1 MSLGELKNICDLRG
15 IKTIAIVDDL
25 FNIIPE
31 PGNLDRGQ
39 YHDFRK
45 KYNKDQDLKRA
56 VASISGTEPQDLPS
70 FDDLDEGDLAPLW
83 NCVCKIRFGKGE
95 LDAGY
100 SDTLHDLFNRHS
112 DDVLGALN
120 TVVDLFLL
128 FHRDLGREVTVHGA
142 DFEVEEITEA
152 EIVVIDYFL
161 EPNITKEDACD
172 QTSRLV
178 IKVVEAAREVKK
190 AIPSFLLVSS
200 RPQEID
206 IEEFRNHA
214 KLMKSRFRF
223 FSKEALRTGGVK
235 DMVNLHNLIDASDH
249 TEKIERLIEDWRR
262 GAREAVNSVCKQML
276 TLDVSD
282 LVYLDCFRLM
292 PEGTSIAS
300 YLRWFFTASL
310 NAKITGNLTKN
321 LWQEA
326 DTLNLFSVVDESGQ
340 VDQSALVKTFDGP
353 SDAIARAYCDIL
365 FDETRGSGDFAFP
378 AELSKSNLV
387 EGDLFVCTEDPDKED
402 YEDVE
407 VRLIM
412 TPSCDLIS
420 RTRNENPSA
429 ESVLLLPGTLKRV
442 EQGDIENNFAGDF
455 FVGMSGHDEG
465 QLFQI
470 KWDFDHPIS
479 VDWSEMCKEGPGRN
493 FRRLGRIRDLYFH
506 RVREKFTNHFNRIG
520 IAAAPLFP
528 HSRSGKVF
536 IKVGKKPHSVME
548 FSSED
553 LFVWEIGPIRV
564 KGESK
569 KKYLCQGSP
578 RFIDQLAEVL
588 NSFQSEDAKL
598 VGSAKRSAKHL
609 ENTRTYMDIQKPM
622 TLGLRGENDVVEFKR
637 VEKPSR
643 LNLRPKSDLTIVT
656 FID

>member
-15 IKTIAIVDDL
+15 IKSIAIVDDI
-25 FNIIPE
+25 FNIPE
-31 PGNLDRGQ
+31 PDNLDREQ
-39 YHDFRK
+39 YYNFRQR
-45 KYNKDQDLKRA
+45 YNTDQDMKQA
-56 VASISGTEPQDLPS
+56 VASISGVELQDLPG
-70 FDDLDEGDLAPLW
+70 FDDLEEDDLAPLW
-83 NCVCKIRFGKGE
+83 DCMCKVQLGE
-95 LDAGY
+95 DELRIDY
-100 SDTLHDLFNRHS
+100 IDTLRDLFKKHFE
-112 DDVLGALN
+112 DLN
-120 TVVDLFLL
+120 TIVALFSL
-128 FHRDLGREVTVHGA
+128 FHKDLGREVTVHGT
-142 DFEVEEITEA
+142 DFDAEKVAEA
-152 EIVVIDYFL
+152 EIVVVDYFL
-161 EPNITKEDACD
+161 EHNISKDEACE
-172 QTSRLV
+172 QTSHLV
-178 IKVVEAAREVKK
+178 IDVVQAARKVKQTV
-190 AIPSFLLVSS
+190 PSFLLVSS
-200 RPQEID
+200 SPDD
-206 IEEFRNHA
+206 IAVEEFRKSA

-249 TEKIERLIEDWRR
+249 TDKIERLIEDWRK
-262 GAREAVNSVCKQML
+262 GASEAVNSVCKQML
-276 TLDVSD
+276 ALDVSD

-292 PEGTSIAS
+292 PEGTSIAN
-300 YLRWFFTASL
+300 YLRWFLTASL
-310 NAKITGNLTKN
+310 KAKITGNLTKD

-353 SDAIARAYCDIL
+353 SDAIARAYCNIL
-365 FDETRGSGDFAFP
+365 FDETRGSGDLAFP

-387 EGDLFVCTEDPDKED
+387 EGDLFVCTKDSGKED
-402 YEDVE
+402 YEGVE
-407 VRLIM
+407 VRLVM

-429 ESVLLLPGTLKRV
+429 KSVLLLPGTMKRV
-442 EQGDIENNFAGDF
+442 KQGDIENNFAGDF
-455 FVGMSGHDEG
+455 FVSMAGHDEG

-479 VDWSEMCKEGPGRN
+479 VDWSEMCKEGPGGN

-506 RVREKFTNHFNRIG
+506 RVKEKFTNHFTRIG

-528 HSRSGKVF
+528 HSRSGKVL
-536 IKVGKKPHSVME
+536 IKVGKKSHESVME

-553 LFVWEIGPIRV
+553 PFVWEIGPVRV

-569 KKYLCQGSP
+569 KKYLYQGSP

-588 NSFQSEDAKL
+588 NSIQSEDANL
-598 VGSAKRSAKHL
+598 ADSAKRSAKHL

-622 TLGLRGENDVVEFKR
+622 TLGPRGENDVVEFNK
-637 VEKPSR
+637 VVKHSELTLKS
-643 LNLRPKSDLTIVT
+643 KSDLVIVT